1 MLRSN
6 TTADLI
12 ADQLNAE
19 IMRGDIRPG
28 APLRQE
34 DLATRFGVSRIPVR
48 EALRRLER
56 DGLVAV
62 FPNRGAFVIEVT
74 AQDIREITH
83 MRILVECDLI
93 ERAASLHDQS
103 DMEALGE
110 ALELAE
116 RTAAT
121 PDWIR
126 TDRAFHMQLYEP
138 AAVPRQIRL
147 AMSLRTEV
155 ERCNALYD
163 QLPGARDE
171 WLTDHRQMFDAYAR
185 RNAGHAAELLRG
197 HIQRAG
203 DFLVRCLS

>member
-93 ERAASLHDQS
+93 ERAANLHDQR
-103 DMEALGE
+103 DMEALGA

-121 PDWIR
+121 PEWIR

-138 AAVPRQIRL
+138 AAAPRQIRL

-163 QLPGARDE
+163 QLPEARNE
-171 WLTDHRQMFDAYAR
+171 WLTDHRQMFDAYAK
-185 RNAGHAAELLRG
+185 RNTGHAAELLRG